1 MTRFGAGIRES
12 LPEVLAGLDPS
23 GVFGVVDEA
32 VGRRFGTPS
41 GLDGSMITV
50 EGGESC
56 KDITHWSGLLD
67 RFIKAELDR
76 HAVVVAV
83 GGGTVLDLAGFA
95 AAAYLRGV
103 RWIAVPTTLLAQVD
117 ASHGGK
123 TGIDHPAAKNLVGAF
138 HAPSEVLVD
147 TDYLVSLPKR
157 EVRGGLAE
165 VIKHAVIARP
175 DLLERV
181 GRDDPARFL
190 EPAAQVKLE
199 IVARDPLEKDE
210 RRLLNLG
217 HTLGHALEQ
226 ASYYQLHHG
235 EAVALGL
242 RAAGILAERHCGFA
256 DRAVVEEALDRCGLP
271 STTDLPEWQV
281 LAALRHDKKRRE
293 GTLRWILPVALGDV
307 RVFDDVPDEL
317 VSEALSGIRAA
328 S

>member
-12 LPEVLAGLDPS
+12 LPEFLAGLDPS
-23 GVFGVVDEA
+23 GVFGVVDET
-32 VGRRFGTPS
+32 VGRRFGAPA
-41 GLDGSMITV
+41 GLDGSKITV
-50 EGGESC
+50 EGGERC

-147 TDYLVSLPKR
+147 LDYLESLPER

-165 VIKHAVIARP
+165 VIKHGVISRP
-175 DLLERV
+175 ELLERV
-181 GRDDPARFL
+181 GRDDPAQFL
-190 EPAAQVKLE
+190 ETAAQVKLD
-199 IVARDPLEKDE
+199 IVARDPLEADE

-217 HTLGHALEQ
+217 HTLGHAIEQ
-226 ASYYQLHHG
+226 ASHYRLHHG

-271 STTDLPEWQV
+271 SKTDLPEWQV

-317 VSEALSGIRAA
+317 ISEALSGIQAA